1 MFTAG
6 NGQDLP
12 LEGGGAGTKKESR
25 KRRGKANGKNGHD
38 RGTDAGVAGRK
49 DQNGQ
54 EGVID
59 KTALVKGMPKA
70 IKIER
75 DLADAK
81 ADASAFYKKFAESTN
96 LNAAQLRSAAK
107 AYANDKEEEAKRK
120 ASQSSLIFEE
130 CGASGEK

>member
-1 MFTAG
+1 MESSQAAG
-6 NGQDLP
+6 LDLP
-12 LEGGGAGTKKESR
+12 GGGAGTANESR
-25 KRRGKANGKNGHD
+25 KKRGKSNGRDHP
-38 RGTDAGVAGRK
+38 TGRK
-49 DQNGQ
+49 DQGGQ

-81 ADASAFYKKFAESTN
+81 ADASAFYKNFAEQTN

-107 AYANDKEEEAKRK
+107 AYAGDKEEEAKRK
-120 ASQSSLIFEE
+120 AEQSSLIFEE
-130 CGASGEK
+130 CGPSGE

>member
-1 MFTAG
+1 MQQAG
-6 NGQDLP
+6 AAGAGELDLP
-12 LEGGGAGTKKESR
+12 GGGAGPGK
-25 KRRGKANGKNGHD
+25 RGKRGKKNGHD
-38 RGTDAGVAGRK
+38 KGEVEGRK
-49 DQNGQ
+49 DQAGQ

-81 ADASAFYKKFAESTN
+81 ADASAFYKKLAEETN

-120 ASQSSLIFEE
+120 ASQSTLIFEE
-130 CGASGEK
+130 CGPSGE